1 MDKPHSLVVAGP
13 GLGLV
18 NGSTALAKSLASA
31 GFAVTLVC
39 FARSYHTHANT
50 KRLQPLDPAIRLEIV
65 PDGLDLDAQNYMD
78 LFLITDAMQEG
89 LEKLVEKLGDERHP
103 VTCIISDTFMAWT
116 QHVANKFGIHRI
128 DFFTSNAT
136 SYLLVL
142 AFPELIARG
151 YLAPQKGDRES
162 PLFIDCV
169 KGRPR
174 FPLDE
179 LDREMFVDDPHNHIL
194 QGLAKSAAL
203 AKEAERVLIH
213 SVSELESSAFESLYR
228 EYGIK
233 ACAIGPLMHERP
245 AHQQYQGPPAA
256 CLSWL
261 DGQGSSSVIYVSFGS
276 NAALSR
282 DEFVELAHGLE
293 ASGQAFLWVVRS
305 DATTAGGLLSDI
317 LPAGFLTRTQNR
329 GLIVPW
335 APQLAVL
342 AHPAVGGFLTH
353 CGWNSTLESL
363 WNGVP
368 MLGCPRGAE
377 QKTNARFIA
386 EAWRVGIE
394 LERTDMG
401 GFHRREVEKSVK
413 ALMIDG
419 QARTRV
425 QGLKE
430 IVRKAASNGGASH
443 SNLVEFAN
451 DMRTL
456 LHQRL

>member
-18 NGSTALAKSLASA
+18 NGSMALSKSLASA

-39 FARSYHTHANT
+39 FARFYHTHANT
-50 KRLQPLDPAIRLEIV
+50 KRLQSLDPAVRLEIV
-65 PDGLDLDAQNYMD
+65 PDGLDLADAQNYMD
-78 LFLITDAMQEG
+78 LFLITDTMQQG

-116 QHVANKFGIHRI
+116 QDLANKFGIPRI
-128 DFFTSNAT
+128 DFFTTNAT
-136 SYLLVL
+136 TYLLIL
-142 AFPELIARG
+142 AIPELIARG
-151 YLAPQKGDRES
+151 YLAAQKDDCDS

-179 LDREMFVDDPHNHIL
+179 LDRKMLVDDPHNHVL
-194 QGLAKSAAL
+194 HGLVKSAAL

-213 SVSELESSAFESLYR
+213 SVSVLESSAFESLYK

-233 ACAIGPLMHERP
+233 ACAIGPLMHEYP
-245 AHQQYQGPPAA
+245 AEQYQGPPAT

-261 DGQGSSSVIYVSFGS
+261 DGQGSSSVVYVSFGS

-305 DATTAGGLLSDI
+305 DATAAGEQLCDI
-317 LPAGFLTRTQNR
+317 LPEGFLTRTQNR

-386 EAWRVGIE
+386 EAWRAGIE
-394 LERTDMG
+394 LARTDTG
-401 GFHRREVEKSVK
+401 GFHRKEVEKGVK
-413 ALMIDG
+413 ALMIDE

-425 QGLKE
+425 QALKE
-430 IVRKAASNGGASH
+430 IVRKAASKGGASH

-456 LHQRL
+456 LH